1 MTDLAARPQRR
12 QHRPKAA
19 ADGVAARR
27 PPDCG
32 AERGSE
38 QIVGLH
44 PVLEALRARRREL
57 LRVWLRP
64 GLRRAAVAEVRAAA
78 RAAGVPVAER
88 DDPDPG
94 ESGSRGA
101 SGGGVTLEAGPLP
114 ELELDELLGLIQ
126 PPRTIVA
133 LDGVEDPQNL
143 GAIAR
148 AAEGAGAGGLV
159 LTRRRA
165 PPLSPAVARASAGAI
180 EWLPT
185 ARVANLAQALE
196 RMKSKGYW
204 VFGCQAGR
212 GVNVFALPD
221 RVVAGDRVVVLGA
234 EGRGLRPG
242 IDRRID
248 HRVKIPMAGR
258 VRSLN
263 VSAAAAVVLFE
274 LGRRTALANFP

>member
-1 MTDLAARPQRR
+1 MPR
-12 QHRPKAA
+12 
-19 ADGVAARR
+19 RR
-27 PPDCG
+27 PDRG
-32 AERGSE
+32 AERGPE

-57 LRVWLRP
+57 FHVWLRP
-64 GLRRAAVAEVRAAA
+64 GLRRAAVDEVRAAA
-78 RAAGVPVAER
+78 GAAGVPVAER
-88 DDPDPG
+88 EDPDPG
-94 ESGSRGA
+94 APGSHSA
-101 SGGGVTLEAGPLP
+101 GGVTLEAGPLP
-114 ELELDELLGLIQ
+114 ELELDVLLGLIEA
-126 PPRTIVA
+126 PRTIVA

-143 GAIAR
+143 GAIVR
-148 AAEGAGAGGLV
+148 AAEAAGAGGLV

-185 ARVANLAQALE
+185 ARVPNLAQALE
-196 RMKSKGYW
+196 RMKSRGYW
-204 VFGCQAGR
+204 VFGCEAGR
-212 GVNVFALPD
+212 GENVFALPD

-258 VRSLN
+258 VGSLN

-274 LGRRTALANFP
+274 LARRTTLANFP

>member
-1 MTDLAARPQRR
+1 VARQRPDR
-12 QHRPKAA
+12 A
-19 ADGVAARR
+19 AD
-27 PPDCG
+27 
-32 AERGSE
+32 RGPE

-64 GLRRAAVAEVRAAA
+64 GLRRGAVDAVRLAAE
-78 RAAGVPVAER
+78 AAGVPVAER
-88 DDPDPG
+88 EDLDPVA
-94 ESGSRGA
+94 SGSLSAGA
-101 SGGGVTLEAGPLP
+101 GGSGVTLEAGPLP
-114 ELELDELLGLIQ
+114 ELELDALLDSIE
-126 PPRTIVA
+126 PPRTVVA

-143 GAIAR
+143 GAIVR
-148 AAEGAGAGGLV
+148 AAEASGAGGLV

-196 RMKSKGYW
+196 RMKSRGYW
-204 VFGCQAGR
+204 VFGCEAGR
-212 GVNVFALPD
+212 GENVFALPD
-221 RVVAGDRVVVLGA
+221 RVVTGDRVVVLGA

-258 VRSLN
+258 VGSLN

-274 LGRRTALANFP
+274 LARRTTLANFP